1 MCHQLLPQWHKSLQ
15 LQKAFWLHICKSTN
29 SFSHCWQKKNLLLKQ
44 QTRISSVSNID
55 REKQRRRKSFVWHKA
70 QRRRPPV
77 CFCVCVC
84 LLIEMVICLLKDSL
98 THKRIP
104 DTQHY
109 LTSLPQSCL
118 VIWQRRFSSR
128 ETVES
133 CAVAKGWGTQTGL
146 SGPSVSEDWNVWVL
160 KLQWNFF

>member
-1 MCHQLLPQWHKSLQ
+1 MAQVTAA
-15 LQKAFWLHICKSTN
+15 QKAFWLHICKSTN

-44 QTRISSVSNID
+44 QIRISSVSNID

-104 DTQHY
+104 DTQYY

-133 CAVAKGWGTQTGL
+133 CAVAKAWGTQTWVGHQW
-146 SGPSVSEDWNVWVL
+146 VKSEMYEF
-160 KLQWNFF
+160 WNFRGIFLNTWDM